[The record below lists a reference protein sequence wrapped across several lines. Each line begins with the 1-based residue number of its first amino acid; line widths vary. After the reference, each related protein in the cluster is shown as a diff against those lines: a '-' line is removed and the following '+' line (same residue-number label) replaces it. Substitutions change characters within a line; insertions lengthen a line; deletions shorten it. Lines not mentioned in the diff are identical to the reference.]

1 MIPIH
6 KSKTGFF
13 DLCQCLI
20 GTNSGVFTRSSV
32 ILIMNQIEIYQTKDK
47 QTQVEVSFQDET
59 VWLTQK
65 QMAELFG
72 KGRTTINEHIQ
83 NIFKESE
90 LEENMVCRNFR
101 HTTQHGAIK
110 GKTQESSAKHYNL
123 DVIISV
129 GYRVKS
135 KRGTQFRQWA
145 TQRLKDHLV
154 KGYTLNE
161 KRLAQLVQN
170 MQQLKEAVKVFRQI
184 GDSDKLSE
192 SEAKGLLE
200 IITNYT
206 QSFILLNQFDSNN
219 LPEAKLNE
227 NITYEIEY
235 SEAVK
240 AITELKKQLMKKKEA
255 SALFG
260 NERDGAFGGI
270 LNSVVQT
277 FGGEYL
283 YKSIEEQAAHLLYFV
298 IKNHPF
304 TDGNKRIGAFL
315 FVWFLEKN
323 KHRFKKSGE
332 LKINDNALVAL
343 ALLVAQSHPDDKE
356 IMVKLVMN
364 LIRS

>member
-1 MIPIH
+1 MQ
-6 KSKTGFF
+6 SKGE
-13 DLCQCLI
+13 
-20 GTNSGVFTRSSV
+20 
-32 ILIMNQIEIYQTKDK
+32 ILIYQAKDGSQQIEVRLEED
-47 QTQVEVSFQDET
+47 T

-65 QMAELFG
+65 NMAELFG
-72 KGRTTINEHIQ
+72 RDRVAITQHLG
-83 NIFKESE
+83 NIFKEKE
-90 LEENMVCRNFR
+90 LEERLVCKDFL
-101 HTTQHGAIK
+101 HTTKHGAIK
-110 GKTQESSAKHYNL
+110 GKTQAATAKYYNL

-161 KRLAQLVQN
+161 KRLNQVLQN
-170 MQQLKEAVKVFRQI
+170 MQQLQQAVKLIQQS
-184 GDSDKLSE
+184 GSSNELSTT
-192 SEAKGLLE
+192 EAKGLLE

-206 QSFILLNQFDSNN
+206 HSFILLNQFDSNK
-219 LPEAKLNE
+219 LPDEKLNE

-235 SEAVK
+235 NEAIK
-240 AITELKKQLMKKKEA
+240 AIAELKKQLVKKKEA
-255 SALFG
+255 SGLFG
-260 NERDGAFGGI
+260 NERDRGFEST
-270 LNSVVQT
+270 LKSVVQT
-277 FGGEYL
+277 FDGKYL

-298 IKNHPF
+298 IKNHSF

-343 ALLVAQSHPDDKE
+343 ALLVAQSNPDDKE
-356 IMVKLVMN
+356 IMIKLIMN
-364 LIRS
+364 LVRS